1 MLEVFIFILI
11 VVFLFFG
18 GLEGIFAFLGGLVQG
33 LIWLATA
40 IPVVVGAL
48 GVYFIYWITF
58 VA

>member
-18 GLEGIFAFLGGLVQG
+18 GLKGILAFLGGILQG
-33 LIWLATA
+33 VIWIATA

>member
-11 VVFLFFG
+11 VVFLFCG

-33 LIWLATA
+33 IIWLATA

>member
-18 GLEGIFAFLGGLVQG
+18 GLEGIFAFLGGILQG
-33 LIWLATA
+33 VIWIATA

>member
-33 LIWLATA
+33 IIWLATA